1 MYSKLQELYG
11 QRTEG
16 VRASALSK
24 ELAIEL
30 YGKYIQFVNQSVS
43 QQGSLLDVGC
53 GAGWSSY
60 LLSEAGYQTVGID
73 LNAEAFECPTAPNLT
88 LVEGSAMELPFEDAS
103 FDVVASH
110 QAIEH
115 IPEPQTAIMEMI
127 RVLKPGGTLCI
138 VGPNLL
144 SIGLCVKAISIYA
157 WQNRPVQNIFW
168 RSPDMPKHPFGNT
181 LPEALASLPV
191 KLSLIFK
198 KILYSKATFTMR
210 EPDLTPPFHADNDA
224 CYLCNPIDFI
234 KFLPTQNC
242 IVIQNGFYGR
252 PKFTSLIASGT
263 FIVAHK
269 LEESV
274 NSL

>member
-43 QQGSLLDVGC
+43 QRGRLLDVGC

-60 LLSEAGYQTVGID
+60 LLSEEGYQVVGID
-73 LNAEAFECPTAPNLT
+73 LNAEAFECPTGSNLT
-88 LVEGSAMELPFEDAS
+88 LVQGSAINLPFEDAS

-115 IPEPQTAIMEMI
+115 MPDPKTAIMEII

-144 SIGLCVKAISIYA
+144 SIGQCVKAITIYV
-157 WQNRPVQNIFW
+157 WQNRPVKNIFW

-181 LPEALASLPV
+181 LPEVLASLVV
-191 KLSLIFK
+191 KIGLIFMK
-198 KILYSKATFTMR
+198 TLDSRATFTMR
-210 EPDLTPPFHADNDA
+210 EPDMTPPFHADNDA
-224 CYLCNPIDFI
+224 CYLYNPIDLI
-234 KFLPTQNC
+234 KFLPSQNC
-242 IVIQNGFYGR
+242 VVRQNGFHGR
-252 PKFTSLIASGT
+252 PKFTSIIASGT
-263 FIVAHK
+263 FIAAHK
-269 LEESV
+269 LEESF
-274 NSL
+274 NN

>member
-1 MYSKLQELYG
+1 MYTKLQELYS
-11 QRTEG
+11 QSIEG
-16 VRASALSK
+16 VRASALNK
-24 ELAIEL
+24 DLAIEL

-43 QQGSLLDVGC
+43 QRGSLLDVGC

-60 LLSEAGYQTVGID
+60 LLSEAGYQVVGID
-73 LNAEAFECPTAPNLT
+73 LNAEAFECLPSSNLS
-88 LVEGSAMELPFEDAS
+88 LVQGSAMNLPFEDAS

-115 IPEPQTAIMEMI
+115 IPDPKTAIMEMI

-144 SIGLCVKAISIYA
+144 SLGQSIQAISIYT
-157 WQNRPVQNIFW
+157 WQNRPVKNIFW
-168 RSPDMPKHPFGNT
+168 RSANMPKHPFGNT
-181 LPEALASLPV
+181 LPEVIASLPI
-191 KLSLIFK
+191 KLRLIFI
-198 KILYSKATFTMR
+198 KILDGRATFTMR

-234 KFLPTQNC
+234 KFLPTQNFV
-242 IVIQNGFYGR
+242 IIQNGFYGR

-263 FIVAHK
+263 FIAARK
-269 LEESV
+269 LD
-274 NSL
+274 